1 MQEIEREC
9 PKTLAEVK
17 ARLESITEEFVN
29 LPNVTERDEKEVD
42 DLEQQVKIS
51 KKAVKKLR
59 HELEEI
65 VNKLEEEQKILEDG
79 ITEIIDRVNQKFRE
93 LMESM
98 GYAGEIALDKGQ
110 HSLDFKNYGIK
121 ILVKFRNT
129 ESLKLLSSR

>member
-17 ARLESITEEFVN
+17 ARLESITDQFGN

-98 GYAGEIALDKGQ
+98 SYAGEIALDKGQ

>member
-17 ARLESITEEFVN
+17 ARLESITEEFGN

>member
-17 ARLESITEEFVN
+17 ARLESITEEFGN

-79 ITEIIDRVNQKFRE
+79 ITEIIDKVNQKFRE

-98 GYAGEIALDKGQ
+98 GFAGEIALDKGQ

>member
-79 ITEIIDRVNQKFRE
+79 ITEIIDKVNQKFRE

-98 GYAGEIALDKGQ
+98 GFAGEIALDKGQ

>member
-79 ITEIIDRVNQKFRE
+79 ITEIIDKVNQKFRE

-98 GYAGEIALDKGQ
+98 NYAGEIALDKGQ

>member
-17 ARLESITEEFVN
+17 ARLESITDQFGN